1 MSTIKDLYNNEELL
15 TNIVEDIDDIPEDA
29 EVLYAVWALG
39 YNKDEDITD
48 TEILV
53 GEFTNPDEAVACA
66 ENLTIKAIDE
76 LGCEKPDNDTAYF
89 SVEVETVVGDPDDED
104 GGTMNVGT
112 IYKRDLWI
120 DGEYGSE
127 DCLEEMLD
135 ELVEVDPIIA
145 ITAEDYELLEDG
157 ALKVRCDLLKGFNK
171 NDYLRLQFVGEPESV
186 PVLTYKIMSKV
197 IYEDGDYYHLE
208 FEY

>member
-15 TNIVEDIDDIPEDA
+15 NNILEDIDDIPEDA

-39 YNKDEDITD
+39 YNKDDDITD
-48 TEILV
+48 TEVLV

-76 LGCEKPDNDTAYF
+76 LGYEKPDNDTAYF

-104 GGTMNVGT
+104 GGTMNIGT
-112 IYKRDLWI
+112 VYQRNLWI
-120 DGEYGSE
+120 DGEYSSE

-145 ITAEDYELLEDG
+145 ITADDYELLEDG

>member
-15 TNIVEDIDDIPEDA
+15 NNIVEDIDDIPEDA

-39 YNKDEDITD
+39 YNKDDDITD
-48 TEILV
+48 TEVLV

-76 LGCEKPDNDTAYF
+76 LGYEKPDNDTAYF

-104 GGTMNVGT
+104 GGTMNIGT
-112 IYKRDLWI
+112 VYQRNLWI

>member
-15 TNIVEDIDDIPEDA
+15 NNIVEDIDDIPEDA

-39 YNKDEDITD
+39 YNKDDDITD
-48 TEILV
+48 TEVLV
-53 GEFTNPDEAVACA
+53 GEFTNHDEAVACA

-76 LGCEKPDNDTAYF
+76 LGYEKPDNDTAYF

-104 GGTMNVGT
+104 GGTMNIGT
-112 IYKRDLWI
+112 VYQRNLWI
-120 DGEYGSE
+120 DCEYGSE

>member
-15 TNIVEDIDDIPEDA
+15 NNIVEDIDDIPEDA

-39 YNKDEDITD
+39 YNKDDDITD
-48 TEILV
+48 TEVLV

-76 LGCEKPDNDTAYF
+76 LGYEKPDNDTAYF

-104 GGTMNVGT
+104 GGTMNIGT
-112 IYKRDLWI
+112 VYQRNLWI

-157 ALKVRCDLLKGFNK
+157 ALKVHCDLLKGFNK

-186 PVLTYKIMSKV
+186 PVLTYKIISKV

>member
-15 TNIVEDIDDIPEDA
+15 NNIVEDIDDIPEDA

-39 YNKDEDITD
+39 YNKDDDITD
-48 TEILV
+48 TEVLV

-76 LGCEKPDNDTAYF
+76 LGYEKPDNDTAYF

-104 GGTMNVGT
+104 GGTMNIGT

>member
-15 TNIVEDIDDIPEDA
+15 NNIVEDIDDISEDA

-39 YNKDEDITD
+39 YNKDDDITD
-48 TEILV
+48 TEVLV

-76 LGCEKPDNDTAYF
+76 LGYEKPNNDTAYF

-104 GGTMNVGT
+104 GGTMNIGT
-112 IYKRDLWI
+112 VYQRNLWI

-145 ITAEDYELLEDG
+145 ITADDYELLEDG

>member
-1 MSTIKDLYNNEELL
+1 MTIKELVNNEELIN
-15 TNIVEDIDDIPEDA
+15 NIVEELDELPEDA

-39 YNKDEDITD
+39 YNKDDDITD
-48 TEILV
+48 TEVLV
-53 GEFTNPDEAVACA
+53 GEFTIPDEAVACA

-76 LGCEKPDNDTAYF
+76 LGYEKPDNDTAYF

-104 GGTMNVGT
+104 GGTMNIGT

-145 ITAEDYELLEDG
+145 ITVEDYELLEDG
-157 ALKVRCDLLKGFNK
+157 TLKVRCDLLKGFNK

>member
-1 MSTIKDLYNNEELL
+1 MSIIKDLYNNEELL
-15 TNIVEDIDDIPEDA
+15 NNIVEDIDDIPEDA

-39 YNKDEDITD
+39 YNKDDDITD
-48 TEILV
+48 MEVLV

-76 LGCEKPDNDTAYF
+76 LGYEKPDNDTAYF

-104 GGTMNVGT
+104 GGTMNIGT

-186 PVLTYKIMSKV
+186 PVLTYKITSKV

>member
-1 MSTIKDLYNNEELL
+1 MSTIKDLYNNEEFLN
-15 TNIVEDIDDIPEDA
+15 NIVEDIDDIPEDA

-39 YNKDEDITD
+39 YNKDDDITD
-48 TEILV
+48 TEVLV

-76 LGCEKPDNDTAYF
+76 LGYEKPDNDTAYF

-104 GGTMNVGT
+104 GGTMNIGT
-112 IYKRDLWI
+112 AYQRNLWI
-120 DGEYGSE
+120 DGEYCSE

>member
-15 TNIVEDIDDIPEDA
+15 NNIVEDIDDIPEDA

-39 YNKDEDITD
+39 YNKDDDITD
-48 TEILV
+48 TEVLV

-76 LGCEKPDNDTAYF
+76 LGYEKPDPDTAYF

-104 GGTMNVGT
+104 GGTMNIGT